1 MYSIRSLF
9 GSIINENTLNIF
21 ADATVSHCNLDSDNR
36 KLCVSLECG
45 SFVGSNAILS
55 LREEIKTALKLTDIT
70 LDCKFDPL
78 CFSAD
83 AARDIAHEL
92 CAKSVVLNGFFNSAD
107 FSFEENTVI
116 INLKYGGYKR
126 ICESKFSEHLHR
138 AISEKFGIDV
148 EVRFEGQLE
157 DVEIKLPEPEPQI
170 AAAPVKKSEAQS
182 AATPKEKEITYDYKP
197 RDGLPVYLE
206 SAKLFY
212 GRRIDT
218 DVVKLSSVVPPAN
231 PDESVTVAAWGQVFG
246 TDISVRDTKRGGK
259 MAIAKFFFSDG
270 TNSFSANIK
279 KFYDA
284 KYSKDMDGESKA
296 FVEEISKNL
305 YDGANVVVNGDYS
318 FDRWLND
325 FVLDVK
331 ALASVKRYEETDSH
345 EGMRRVEL
353 HCHTNMSAK
362 DAVSSAGDIIKQAHK
377 WGHRAVAI
385 TDHGVVQAYPAA
397 AEAVSKI
404 RKGDP
409 DFKVIYGVENYFI
422 DDTRY
427 NLDGLN
433 SKEIGKLRNH
443 MIILVKNLT
452 GLRNL
457 YELVSYSHLNNFHGR
472 PVILRSKLDT
482 LREGLI
488 IGSACEQG
496 ELYRAIIDNKPHEEL
511 LEIARYYDYLEIQP
525 LGNNEFMVRDS
536 VLPDKT
542 DKKTGAVI
550 PNRFKNVVSIDVV
563 KNFNR
568 KVVAIADQLGLPVV
582 ATGDVHFLK
591 KEDGIIRQ
599 IVMAGQGFD
608 DIENQAPLYFKST
621 DEMLADFD
629 YFGERAA
636 EFVIDNPNKIA
647 DMVSGDVVPVPAG
660 NYPPVIE
667 GSDEDLRNICW
678 DNAHKMYGEN
688 VPEIVEKRLNKELNS
703 IINNGFSIMYIS
715 AQKLVAKSEELGYYV
730 GSRGSVGSS
739 FVATMAG
746 ISEVNP
752 LAPHYVCPMCHFS
765 EFFTDGSVGSGFDL
779 PEKNCPNCGTPLN
792 RNGHDIPFETF
803 LGFKGDKVP
812 DIDLNFSD
820 EVQNAIQEY
829 TKTLFGAENVYK
841 AGTISTIADKTA
853 FGFAKAYAEK
863 MNITLSKAELN
874 RLATLV
880 NEAGVKT
887 TTGQHPAGMIIV
899 PNGMSI
905 YDFCPV
911 QHPADDVNSDIITTH
926 FDFHSIHDTILKLDE
941 LGHVVPTT
949 YKYLTEYSGIDVNAV
964 SMSDPKVYS
973 LFTST
978 EALGVDAEQ
987 VFTKTGTFCL
997 PEFGTP
1003 FVREMLVDC
1012 KPKNF
1017 SDLLQI
1023 SGLSHGTDVY
1033 LGNAK
1038 DLIDSGQCTISEV
1051 IGTRDNIMVYL
1062 IHQGMDEGRAFK
1074 ITETVRKGLVAKGK
1088 VSKEDWEAMEDD
1100 MRAVGV
1106 PQWYIDSCHK
1116 IKYMFPKAH
1125 AAAYVISAIRL
1136 GWYKVYRPLE
1146 FYCAYFTARP
1156 EDVDV
1161 PTIIAGR
1168 DAVLKLI
1175 NEIAEKD
1182 KIGEATKKEKDIYN
1196 NLLIF
1201 NEMMARGIEVLPIDL
1216 KNSHAM
1222 KYLPENGKMRLPFGS
1237 LSGVGEKAAYSIYDA
1252 AQKGDFVSRED
1263 FAIEAGVSKT
1273 IIQNLADLGALSD
1286 LPDTNQIS
1294 MF

>member
-1 MYSIRSLF
+1 MYSFESLF
-9 GSIINENTLNIF
+9 GSYINREALESF
-21 ADATVSHCNLDSDNR
+21 DGATVAVCKLDAENR
-36 KLCVSLECG
+36 ILTLHINCKNNIAQNTINAFREQVKAALQLQSIDLKLCFTPEC
-45 SFVGSNAILS
+45 FN
-55 LREEIKTALKLTDIT
+55 
-70 LDCKFDPL
+70 
-78 CFSAD
+78 AD
-83 AARDIAHEL
+83 AAADTVAEIRT
-92 CAKSVVLNGFFNSAD
+92 KSVVLNGFFNGAEYSYAD
-107 FSFEENTVI
+107 NTVT
-116 INLKYGGYKR
+116 INLKFGGYDR
-126 ICESKFSEHLHR
+126 IIENKFPEHF
-138 AISEKFGIDV
+138 KFAVKQKYGIDV
-148 EVRFEGQLE
+148 DVCFEGQLE
-157 DVEIKLPEPEPQI
+157 NVEIKRPEPEAVAPQMS
-170 AAAPVKKSEAQS
+170 AFKKADAPKPSE
-182 AATPKEKEITYDYKP
+182 PEIKYDYKP

-206 SAKLFY
+206 SARLFY
-212 GRRIDT
+212 GRKINT
-218 DVVKLSSVVPPAN
+218 DVIKLSRIVPPN
-231 PDESVTVAAWGQVFG
+231 GPDESVTIAAWGQVFG

-259 MAIAKFFFSDG
+259 MAIAKFYFSDG
-270 TNSFSANIK
+270 TNSFSANLK

-284 KYSKDMDGESKA
+284 KYSKDMDKESKE
-296 FVEEISKNL
+296 FVDSISKDL
-305 YDGANVVVNGDYS
+305 KDGAYVIVNGEYS

-325 FVLDVK
+325 FVVDVK
-331 ALASVKRYEETDSH
+331 ALAALKKYEETDAH
-345 EGMRRVEL
+345 EGLRRVEL

-362 DAVSSAGDIIKQAHK
+362 DAVSSAGDIINRAHK

-397 AEAVSKI
+397 ADAVSKI
-404 RKGDP
+404 RKSDP

-427 NLDGLN
+427 KLDGLTT
-433 SKEIGKLRNH
+433 KEIGKLRNH

-457 YELVSYSHLNNFHGR
+457 YELVSHSHLNTFHGR
-472 PVILRSKLDT
+472 PVILRSKLDA

-496 ELYRAIIDNKPHEEL
+496 ELYRAVIDGRPHDEL

-568 KVVAIADQLGLPVV
+568 RIVELADELGLPVV

-608 DIENQAPLYFKST
+608 DIENQAPLYFKTT
-621 DEMLADFD
+621 DEMLADFE

-647 DMVSGDVVPVPAG
+647 DMISGDVIPVPAG

-667 GSDEDLRNICW
+667 GSDDDLRNICW
-678 DNAHKMYGEN
+678 ANAHNIYGEQ

-752 LAPHYVCPMCHFS
+752 LAPHYVCPMCHHS

-779 PEKNCPNCGTPLN
+779 PEKNCPECGTPLN
-792 RNGHDIPFETF
+792 RDGHDIPFETF

-820 EVQNAIQEY
+820 EVQNAIQDY
-829 TKTLFGAENVYK
+829 TKTLFGAENVFK
-841 AGTISTIADKTA
+841 AGTISTIAEKTA

-863 MNITLSKAELN
+863 MNIMLSKAELN
-874 RLATLV
+874 RLALLV
-880 NEAGVKT
+880 NNAGVKT

-911 QHPADDVNSDIITTH
+911 QHPADDVNSEIITTH

-949 YKYLTEYSGIDVNAV
+949 YKYLYEYSGIDVNKV

-978 EALGVDAEQ
+978 EALGVEPDDI
-987 VFTKTGTFCL
+987 FSKTGTFCL

-1062 IHQGMDEGRAFK
+1062 IHQGMEEGRAFK

-1088 VSKEDWEAMEDD
+1088 VSKEDWEAMEND

-1125 AAAYVISAIRL
+1125 AAAYVISAIRI

-1161 PTIIAGR
+1161 PTVIKGR
-1168 DAVLKLI
+1168 EAVLKLM
-1175 NEIAEKD
+1175 NEISEKD
-1182 KIGEATKKEKDIYN
+1182 KIGEAAKKEKDVYN

-1216 KNSHAM
+1216 KKSHAM
-1222 KYLPENGKMRLPFGS
+1222 KYLPENGKMRLPFGA
-1237 LSGVGEKAAYSIYDA
+1237 LSGVGEKAAYSIYEA
-1252 AQKGDFVSRED
+1252 AQKGNFVSRED